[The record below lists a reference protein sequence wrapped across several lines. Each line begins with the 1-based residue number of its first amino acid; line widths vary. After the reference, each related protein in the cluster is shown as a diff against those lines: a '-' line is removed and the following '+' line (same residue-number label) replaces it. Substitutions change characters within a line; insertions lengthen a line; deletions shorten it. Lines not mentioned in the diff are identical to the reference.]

1 MMPSTLD
8 QLNGLV
14 GPEFKFIDIL
24 WKKKMEAKP
33 ADVSK
38 CFYDLIILFLLNI
51 NLRKG
56 KGRTFI
62 GHQRKA
68 IEFKTL

>member
-14 GPEFKFIDIL
+14 GPEFKFIDTL

-56 KGRTFI
+56 RTFI
-62 GHQRKA
+62 AHQRKA